1 MCSWTGPWWGV
12 PAVSD
17 RAIRAGKHDRAIRA
31 GEPDR
36 VIRAGERLAD
46 EVEVFL
52 VEARSVSAE
61 LQRDRV
67 DRAEESRSW
76 GMGIRVIRGGCIG
89 ASSTSDPG
97 AWERCLQAA
106 VDSARLATPQEWKGL
121 PGPGPVAGE
130 APCFDPAVVP
140 SPEAAGGILGRMLE
154 GVAAHPDARV
164 TSGSATLS
172 RATLTLS
179 NSHGLERTMER
190 TECGCSLE
198 AICGQST
205 GSEFDQSPFRDID
218 PVKVGEQAGFLAV
231 HSAGGEAVADGRYP
245 VILSPVAVA
254 QLLGY
259 IVVPALSGRNVHA
272 GRSRLAPLLSTRC
285 MDPALDLRDD
295 PFARGLGATAWDAE
309 GVPSRRI
316 DFVRE
321 GMLLAF
327 AYDLKTAYRYGKETT
342 ASAVRG
348 GFGGSPSIGV
358 HTLVLDGK
366 RSDITRDRAL
376 YVHDVVGAH
385 TANPMS
391 GDFSVECQNPA
402 WMEDGILREP
412 VRKAMIAGN
421 FFDALA
427 DLGGIGPDSRMVGN
441 AILPPL
447 RLKNLQVIGA

>member
-1 MCSWTGPWWGV
+1 M
-12 PAVSD
+12 
-17 RAIRAGKHDRAIRA
+17 AGLI
-31 GEPDR
+31 DR

-52 VEARSVSAE
+52 VEGRSVTAQ
-61 LQRDRV
+61 LQREKV

-76 GMGIRVIRGGCIG
+76 GMGIRVIQKGRIG
-89 ASSTSDPG
+89 VSSTGDPA

-121 PGPGPVAGE
+121 PGPGPAAGE
-130 APCFDPAVVP
+130 APCCDPAIEP
-140 SPEAAGGILGRMLE
+140 SPDGARGILSRMLE
-154 GVAAHPDARV
+154 GVAGHPDAHV

-172 RATLTLS
+172 RATLTLA

-205 GSEFDQSPFRDID
+205 GSEFDQSPFLDID
-218 PVKVGEQAGFLAV
+218 PRRVGDQAGFLAV
-231 HSAGGEAVADGRYP
+231 HSSGGREIADGQYS
-245 VILSPVAVA
+245 VILSPVAFA

-272 GRSRLAPLLSTRC
+272 GRSRLASLLSTRC

-295 PFARGLGATAWDAE
+295 PFARGMGATAWDAE
-309 GVPSRRI
+309 GVPARRL

-321 GMLLAF
+321 GTLLAF
-327 AYDLKTAYRYGKETT
+327 AYDLKTAYRYGEETT

-348 GFGGSPSIGV
+348 GFGGAPSIGI
-358 HTLVLDGK
+358 HNLVLDGT
-366 RSDITRDRAL
+366 RSDITRERGL

-391 GDFSVECQNPA
+391 GDFSVECQNPV
-402 WMEDGILREP
+402 WMEDGALREP

-421 FFDALA
+421 LFDTLA
-427 DLGGIGPDSRMVGN
+427 ELGGIGKDSRIVGN
-441 AILPPL
+441 AILPSV
-447 RLKNLQVIGA
+447 RLKRVQVIGA

>member
-1 MCSWTGPWWGV
+1 MYFWTGPWWGV
-12 PAVSD
+12 PVMGEAE
-17 RAIRAGKHDRAIRA
+17 IRAGDL
-31 GEPDR
+31 GR
-36 VIRAGERLAD
+36 VIRAGERQAG

-52 VEARSVSAE
+52 VESRSVTAQ

-76 GMGIRVIRGGCIG
+76 GMGIRVITGGRIG
-89 ASSTSDPG
+89 VSATSDPG

-106 VDSARLATPQEWKGL
+106 VDSALLATPQEWRGL

-130 APCFDPAVVP
+130 APCFDPRIDPA
-140 SPEAAGGILGRMLE
+140 PEAAHDILGKMLA
-154 GVAAHPDARV
+154 GVAAHPRARV

-172 RATLTLS
+172 RATLTLA

-205 GSEFDQSPFRDID
+205 GSEFDQSLFRDID
-218 PVKVGEQAGFLAV
+218 PVRVGEQAGFLAV
-231 HSAGGEAVADGRYP
+231 HSAGGREVANGRYP

-259 IVVPALSGRNVHA
+259 IVTPALSGRNVHA
-272 GRSRLAPLLSTRC
+272 GRSRLAPLLGTRC
-285 MDPALDLRDD
+285 MDPALGLRDD

-309 GVPSRRI
+309 GVPAQRI
-316 DFVRE
+316 DFVQ
-321 GMLLAF
+321 GGTLLAF
-327 AYDLKTAYRYGKETT
+327 SYDLKTAYRYGKETT

-348 GFGGSPSIGV
+348 GPGGSPSIGV

-366 RSDITRDRAL
+366 RSDITKDRAL

-391 GDFSVECQNPA
+391 GDFSVECQNPV
-402 WMEDGILREP
+402 WMEDGTPGEP

-421 FFDALA
+421 FFDALV
-427 DLGGIGPDSRMVGN
+427 DLGGIGTDIRIVGN
-441 AILPPL
+441 AILPSL
-447 RLKNLQVIGA
+447 RLKDLQVIGA